1 MLHAF
6 ERMLAGPGQAI
17 FLVSDGLP
25 NPRANNGLRP
35 EQLARQITQMNNGR
49 KEIHT
54 VVVGNYFD
62 YEGTVEFMERLSERN
77 GGQFLALASA
87 AIGVCD
93 R

>member
-1 MLHAF
+1 MLDAF
-6 ERMLAGPGQAI
+6 TKMINGPGEAI

-35 EQLARQITQMNNGR
+35 DRLAREITRINAGR

-62 YEGTVEFMERLSERN
+62 YDGTVEFMETLSAQN
-77 GGQFLALASA
+77 QGQFMALASTRNG
-87 AIGVCD
+87 ICD
-93 R
+93 

>member
-1 MLHAF
+1 MLDAF
-6 ERMLAGPGQAI
+6 DAMLRGSGEAI

-35 EQLARQITQMNNGR
+35 TQLANEITRRNGGR

-62 YEGTVEFMERLSERN
+62 YEGTVEFMERLAANN
-77 GGQFLALASA
+77 GGQFRALAA
-87 AIGVCD
+87 FDRGVCD
-93 R
+93 